1 MKKYQLISGLSCL
14 AALTGCQNLAPELS
28 NSEKKELA
36 MLVNQ
41 DDVVCLVADGE
52 NFPGG
57 PQLTGKF
64 VSYQLQFDT
73 NNNQKADTEL
83 AVCADVSHLSKED
96 IQAYVES
103 VKSLSDTGV
112 RSLKNWQQHVE
123 TNTILSNRKPE
134 TFMYRIQEECQHTK

>member
-28 NSEKKELA
+28 NSEKKQLA

-41 DDVVCLVADGE
+41 DDVVCCVCDGA
-52 NFPGG
+52 NFTGG
-57 PQLTGKF
+57 GQFTGQF

-73 NNNQKADTEL
+73 DHNQKADTEL
-83 AVCADVSHLSKED
+83 AVCADVSHLSKGE
-96 IQAYVES
+96 IRAYVNR

-112 RSLKNWQQHVE
+112 MSLKEWQQHIE
-123 TNTILSNRKPE
+123 TNMILSNRKPE
-134 TFMYRIQEECQHTK
+134 TFMYHIQEEYQHTK